1 MSIIV
6 TYGTVLMAVTGNGTA
21 DGLFQGESAVLF
33 NSNGTDDTTKGTA

>member
-6 TYGTVLMAVTGNGTA
+6 LYGAVLMAVAGVGTA
-21 DGLFQGESAVLF
+21 DGLSQGESAVLF

>member
-1 MSIIV
+1 MVS
-6 TYGTVLMAVTGNGTA
+6 YGAAPPGVVTGIGTA